1 MRLKKCSMMMQV
13 EAIVRILYFQDSNT
27 ISYKSVPFLF
37 WAIFGGIFDLFN
49 RLHFIIAKQTST
61 MPKTRIPILEVDVVL
76 VQDIEDDNQFS
87 VIVTCPT
94 CGSVNEH
101 GLGPQCNRLRRLPKD
116 NISNWGH
123 RECNGHGYELV
134 AASVI
139 HFKLQG

>member
-1 MRLKKCSMMMQV
+1 VQHDDASRGDRADPLFSGFKYNFLQICSV
-13 EAIVRILYFQDSNT
+13 SILGN
-27 ISYKSVPFLF
+27 
-37 WAIFGGIFDLFN
+37 FGGIFDLFN